1 MRDAIPI
8 PASELDKPRP
18 QAVANQIEEKYSN
31 RVLIDIGLCICL
43 FEICELGDSLMY
55 QSDSAVH
62 VGGPLAMSS
71 SRTRGSFASHTLISL
86 PPSLPPSLLLSPSL
100 AHIHIRMHT
109 HTHTHARAHM
119 CIVTSECTCATLTG
133 RKPRRVETDAFR
145 TCAWSRSEQSLLW
158 LSSDRL
164 WGRFSRGIL

>member
-1 MRDAIPI
+1 MFILVRMRDAIPI

-62 VGGPLAMSS
+62 VGCPLAMLS
-71 SRTRGSFASHTLISL
+71 SRTREISNHAPLISL
-86 PPSLPPSLLLSPSL
+86 PPCFPPCLSLSLPISIS
-100 AHIHIRMHT
+100 HT
-109 HTHTHARAHM
+109 HSHSHAYAHACMGTHVHCHFGEGHGWQET
-119 CIVTSECTCATLTG
+119 
-133 RKPRRVETDAFR
+133 RRMV
-145 TCAWSRSEQSLLW
+145 
-158 LSSDRL
+158 
-164 WGRFSRGIL
+164 G